1 MSDHEREGQTGRPV
15 SAEAVATLVWLVE
28 SRGVDRRRYRIVGR
42 LRAVRD
48 SDQYANLPEDL
59 RARVRE
65 IVAEG
70 R

>member
-1 MSDHEREGQTGRPV
+1 VSERGQGTAGSPV
-15 SAEAVATLVWLVE
+15 SAEAVETLVRLAE
-28 SRGVDRRRYRIVGR
+28 SKGVDRRRYRIVNR
-42 LRAVRD
+42 LRMVRD
-48 SDQYANLPEDL
+48 SDHFGTLPEDL